1 MYSPPPVRR
10 AFSSSVFIL
19 FDQKVLL
26 IRHKL
31 LDLWLPVG
39 GELETRTAVA
49 HRGQHALLIPE
60 LETPLECAR
69 REALEETGLLVKFPR
84 FRTAPAGTP
93 PGFLGFEE
101 HEAGP
106 KGYHMNF
113 CFLAYASSNH
123 VVSDGS
129 WDKHRWVHPHDA
141 QGDKNLKAPENV
153 LDMLWQVALTPRPPM
168 EDCV

>member
-1 MYSPPPVRR
+1 MRR

-19 FDQKVLL
+19 FDKKVLL
-26 IRHKL
+26 VRHKL
-31 LDLWLPVG
+31 LGLWLPVG
-39 GELETRTAVA
+39 GELEMTSVQEKTEASRKKYQV
-49 HRGQHALLIPE
+49 

-69 REALEETGLLVKFPR
+69 REAKEETGLDVVFPR
-84 FRTAPAGTP
+84 IRHAPAGTP

-113 CFLAYASSNH
+113 CFLAYSYSRD

-129 WDKHRWVHPHDA
+129 WDAHDWVNPYDV
-141 QGDKNLKAPENV
+141 QGDKRLKAPENV
-153 LDMLWQVALTPRPPM
+153 LDMLWQVVLTPLVSP